1 MWEKYK
7 LNFIRLIAAFHS
19 TLDKKQ
25 LTALTELFNGQRVF
39 QPEVDTNTVAALFMC
54 RLKEPLVVCN
64 ARTLCYIFHIL
75 SEERLITPIWQAVA
89 AKNKCFASLNGKPI
103 SRNTLS
109 SAKYCAINSDSPYRA
124 YLIKSYIG
132 ILKNTK

>member
-1 MWEKYK
+1 M
-7 LNFIRLIAAFHS
+7 
-19 TLDKKQ
+19 
-25 LTALTELFNGQRVF
+25 TELFNGQRVF

-64 ARTLCYIFHIL
+64 TRTLCYIFHIL
-75 SEERLITPIWQAVA
+75 
-89 AKNKCFASLNGKPI
+89 CFVSLNGKPI

-109 SAKYCAINSDSPYRA
+109 SAKYCAVNSDSPYRA

>member
-1 MWEKYK
+1 MTNYDNNIKFCSHF
-7 LNFIRLIAAFHS
+7 NN
-19 TLDKKQ
+19 KQ
-25 LTALTELFNGQRVF
+25 LTALTELFNDQHVF
-39 QPEVDTNTVAALFMC
+39 QPAVDTNTVAALFMY
-54 RLKEPLVVCN
+54 RLKEPLIVCN
-64 ARTLCYIFHIL
+64 TRTLCYIFHIL
-75 SEERLITPIWQAVA
+75 GEERLITPIWQAVA
-89 AKNKCFASLNGKPI
+89 AKNKCFVSLKGKPI

>member
-1 MWEKYK
+1 MNINFLAS
-7 LNFIRLIAAFHS
+7 LNNR
-19 TLDKKQ
+19 Q

-75 SEERLITPIWQAVA
+75 EIGRASCRERV
-89 AKNKCFASLNGKPI
+89 
-103 SRNTLS
+103 
-109 SAKYCAINSDSPYRA
+109 
-124 YLIKSYIG
+124 
-132 ILKNTK
+132 

>member
-1 MWEKYK
+1 MNINFLAS
-7 LNFIRLIAAFHS
+7 LNN
-19 TLDKKQ
+19 KQ
-25 LTALTELFNGQRVF
+25 LTALTELFNGQHVF

-109 SAKYCAINSDSPYRA
+109 SAKVLRNQFRLSLQSLPYQKLHRHP
-124 YLIKSYIG
+124 
-132 ILKNTK
+132 KNTK

>member
-1 MWEKYK
+1 MTNYDNNSIKFCSHF
-7 LNFIRLIAAFHS
+7 NN
-19 TLDKKQ
+19 KQ
-25 LTALTELFNGQRVF
+25 LTALTELFNDQHVF

-75 SEERLITPIWQAVA
+75 GEERLIIPIWQAVA
-89 AKNKCFASLNGKPI
+89 AKHKCFVSLNGKPI

-109 SAKYCAINSDSPYRA
+109 SAKYCAVNSGSPYRA

>member
-1 MWEKYK
+1 MFYTSFSYK
-7 LNFIRLIAAFHS
+7 QI
-19 TLDKKQ
+19 
-25 LTALTELFNGQRVF
+25 TALTELFNDQRVF

-89 AKNKCFASLNGKPI
+89 AKNKCFVSLNGKPI
-103 SRNTLS
+103 NRNTLS
-109 SAKYCAINSDSPYRA
+109 SAKYCVVTSGSPFRT
-124 YLIKSYIG
+124 YLIKNYIG

>member
-1 MWEKYK
+1 M
-7 LNFIRLIAAFHS
+7 IAAFHS

-39 QPEVDTNTVAALFMC
+39 QPEVDTNTVTALFMC

-89 AKNKCFASLNGKPI
+89 AKNKCFVSLNGKPI

>member
-1 MWEKYK
+1 METFLAS
-7 LNFIRLIAAFHS
+7 LNC
-19 TLDKKQ
+19 KQ

-39 QPEVDTNTVAALFMC
+39 QPEVDTNTVAALFAC
-54 RLKEPLVVCN
+54 KLKEPLIVCN

-75 SEERLITPIWQAVA
+75 GEERLITPIWQAVA
-89 AKNKCFASLNGKPI
+89 AKNKCFVSLNGKPI
-103 SRNTLS
+103 NRNTLS
-109 SAKYCAINSDSPYRA
+109 SAKYCVVTSGSPFRA

>member
-1 MWEKYK
+1 MFYTSFSYK
-7 LNFIRLIAAFHS
+7 QI
-19 TLDKKQ
+19 
-25 LTALTELFNGQRVF
+25 TALTELFNDQRVF

-89 AKNKCFASLNGKPI
+89 AKNKCFVSLNGKPI
-103 SRNTLS
+103 NRNTLS
-109 SAKYCAINSDSPYRA
+109 SATYCVVTSGSPFRT
-124 YLIKSYIG
+124 YLIKNYIG